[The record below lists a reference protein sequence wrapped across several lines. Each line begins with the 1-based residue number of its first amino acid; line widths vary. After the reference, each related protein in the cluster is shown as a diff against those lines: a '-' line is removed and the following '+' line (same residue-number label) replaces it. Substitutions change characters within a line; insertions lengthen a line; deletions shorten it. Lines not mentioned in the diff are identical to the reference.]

1 MSKIFYSYFKDS
13 DIENIVYSLKDKNHY
28 KCIIPYSDRTSELL
42 ISRVLLILLT
52 NVFQEKLHQNLEFIT
67 NELVM
72 NACKSNAKRLYF
84 RRKGWDIT
92 DNHHYDKGMENF
104 YYDVYENFSDYIQE
118 LKDNQDYIKIDISII
133 ENCLKILIENSSEL
147 LDAEKEEMDK
157 SIRSARKFNNLNDVF
172 KHSFNTLEG
181 VGYGLIIV
189 ILMLRK
195 MNIGSEAL
203 SYISGDGITVTKLTV
218 PLCLVSEDQGGVI
231 ADEIV
236 NEVQSLPQ
244 FPDSILRLQ
253 NELRDPE
260 CNFQR
265 ISDYVISDS
274 SLSAEVLRIANS
286 PVYDFKG
293 KIDKVSTAVSKIGIL
308 GLNSIL
314 YNYGATKV
322 LKSKYNLE
330 IINEIKEHLFNVA
343 IVSSYLANHC
353 KLNEFA
359 EDIFVAALLHDIG
372 KIIVNS
378 LNNNLTEN
386 ILTICKENNI
396 PTSVIENL
404 AEGYNHSIIGAELAK
419 KWNFPKKFINAIRYH
434 HNPLEDESYY
444 KSITYCVYLG
454 NEIIHH
460 LTIKKKYSSIN
471 MHVLEFFNLET
482 RDKFNK
488 FLDNMKNEGL
498 EFQSENIY

>member
-1 MSKIFYSYFKDS
+1 MSKVFYSYFKDS
-13 DIENIVYSLKDKNHY
+13 DIENIVYSLKDKNSY
-28 KCIIPYSDRTSELL
+28 KCIIPFSDRTSELL
-42 ISRVLLILLT
+42 ISRVLLILLS

-84 RRKGWDIT
+84 RKNGWDIN

-104 YYDVYENFSDYIQE
+104 YKDVYENFGDYVQE
-118 LKDNQDYIKIDISII
+118 LKDNQDYIKIDISIV
-133 ENCLKILIENSSEL
+133 ENCLKILVENSSEL

-157 SIRSARKFNNLNDVF
+157 SIRSAKKFNNLNDVF

-195 MNIGSEAL
+195 MNIGSDAL
-203 SYISGDGITVTKLTV
+203 SYISGDGVTITKLTV
-218 PLCLVSEDQGGVI
+218 PLCLVSEEQGSVI

-236 NEVQSLPQ
+236 NEVHSLPQ

-260 CNFQR
+260 CNFHR

-286 PVYDFKG
+286 PVYESKE

-314 YNYGATKV
+314 YNYGASKV
-322 LKSKYNLE
+322 LKAKYSLE
-330 IINEIKEHLFNVA
+330 VINEIKEHLFNVA
-343 IVSSYLANHC
+343 LVSSYLANYS
-353 KLNEFA
+353 KLDKFA

-378 LNNNLTEN
+378 LNMNLTEN
-386 ILTICKENNI
+386 ILSLCKEKNI

-404 AEGYNHSIIGAELAK
+404 SEGYNHSIIGAELAK
-419 KWNFPKKFINAIRYH
+419 KWNFPQKYINAIRYH
-434 HNPLEDESYY
+434 HIPLEDESYY

-454 NEIIHH
+454 NEILHH
-460 LTIKKKYSSIN
+460 LTDNSKYSNIN
-471 MHVLEFFNLET
+471 MHILKFFNLES
-482 RDKFNK
+482 REKFNN
-488 FLDNMKNEGL
+488 FLDNMKSEGL
-498 EFQSENIY
+498 DF